1 MSESLRA
8 GLIGYGSAG
17 RGIHAR
23 LLREVGARV
32 THVVTRSPE
41 RGAQARADWPGV
53 VVDPGVEELLAHAPD
68 LDVVVVASPTGEHVA
83 HARAALDAGLAVV
96 VDKPLAPSTAEA
108 RDLAAAAERS
118 GARLTVFQ
126 NRRWDPEQLTLRAV
140 LAAGDLGR
148 VHRFERRWER
158 WRPVPQQRWK
168 ENDTRAGGLLLDLGA
183 HLVDSAVQ
191 LFGPVE
197 TVYAELRA
205 LTTPAEDDVFLAVR
219 HAAPDGGPGVLSHL
233 QAGGLVGAPGP
244 RTRVLGDAGA
254 YLVTSFEGEPTP
266 FSTLDDRRARGDEA
280 PQGVLG
286 AAARTVREDDHEGW
300 LVHGADRVP
309 VPRAPGGHADYY
321 RAVTAWVRDGAPA
334 PVDPWDAV
342 RTATVLD
349 AARVSAREGR
359 VVTVDPTGGR

>member
-1 MSESLRA
+1 MSESLRV
-8 GLIGYGSAG
+8 GLVGYGSAG

-32 THVVTRSPE
+32 THVVTRSTE
-41 RGAQARADWPGV
+41 RTAQARTDWADV
-53 VVDPGVEELLAHAPD
+53 VVEPDVAGLLRHAAG
-68 LDVVVVASPTGEHVA
+68 LDAVVVASPTGEHVP
-83 HARAALDAGLAVV
+83 HVRAVLGAGLPVV

-108 RDLAAAAERS
+108 RELAAEAERS
-118 GARLTVFQ
+118 GGRLTVFQ
-126 NRRWDPEQLTLRAV
+126 NRRWDPEQLTLLGLLHDGR
-140 LAAGDLGR
+140 LGR

-197 TVYAELRA
+197 SVYAELRA
-205 LTTPAEDDVFLAVR
+205 LTTPAEDDVFLALR
-219 HAAPDGGPGVLSHL
+219 HAAADGGPGVVSHL
-233 QAGGLVGAPGP
+233 QAGALVGAPGP
-244 RTRVLGDAGA
+244 RTRVLGDKGA

-266 FSTLDDRRARGDEA
+266 FATLDEQHTHGAPGAGDE
-280 PQGVLG
+280 
-286 AAARTVREDDHEGW
+286 HEGW
-300 LVHGADRVP
+300 LVHGRDRVA
-309 VPRAPGGHADYY
+309 VPRASGGHADYY
-321 RAVTAWVRDGAPA
+321 RAVTAWVRDGGPV

-342 RTATVLD
+342 RTAAVLD

-359 VVTVDPTGGR
+359 AVAPDPAAAG

>member
-1 MSESLRA
+1 MSEALRV
-8 GLIGYGSAG
+8 GLVGYGSAG

-32 THVVTRSPE
+32 THVVTRSQE
-41 RGAQARADWPGV
+41 RAAQARADWAGV
-53 VVDPGVEELLAHAPD
+53 VVEPDVERLLGHVAELD
-68 LDVVVVASPTGEHVA
+68 LVVVASPTGEHVA
-83 HARAALDAGLAVV
+83 HVRAALAAGVAVV
-96 VDKPLAPSTAEA
+96 VDKPLAPSTDEA
-108 RDLAAAAERS
+108 RALAASAQEA

-126 NRRWDPEQLTLRAV
+126 NRRWDPEQLTLRG
-140 LAAGDLGR
+140 LLESGQLGR

-197 TVYAELRA
+197 TVYAELRS

-219 HAAPDGGPGVLSHL
+219 HAATGDGPGVVSHL

-244 RTRVLGDAGA
+244 RTRVLGDRGA

-266 FSTLDDRRARGDEA
+266 FATLDERRTHGD
-280 PQGVLG
+280 PTPHGVLG
-286 AAARTVREDDHEGW
+286 AAPRVAEDEHEGW
-300 LVHGADRVP
+300 LVHGRDRVP
-309 VPRAPGGHADYY
+309 VHRAPGGHADYY
-321 RAVTAWVRDGAPA
+321 RAVTAWVREGAAA

-342 RTATVLD
+342 RTAAVLD
-349 AARVSAREGR
+349 AARESAREGR
-359 VVTVDPTGGR
+359 VVSVAAVGTA

>member
-1 MSESLRA
+1 MSESLRV
-8 GLIGYGSAG
+8 GLVGYGSAG

-32 THVVTRSPE
+32 THVVSRSPE
-41 RGAQARADWPGV
+41 RSAQARADWAGV
-53 VVDPGVEELLAHAPD
+53 VVEPDVAGLLAHAAE

-83 HARAALDAGLAVV
+83 HVRAALGVGLPVV

-108 RDLAAAAERS
+108 RELAVEAETS
-118 GARLTVFQ
+118 GGRLTVFQ
-126 NRRWDPEQLTLRAV
+126 NRRWDPEQLTLLGLLHDRR
-140 LAAGDLGR
+140 LGR

-197 TVYAELRA
+197 SVYAELRA

-219 HAAPDGGPGVLSHL
+219 HAAADGGPGVVSHL
-233 QAGGLVGAPGP
+233 QAGALVGAPGP
-244 RTRVLGDAGA
+244 RTRVLGDKGA

-266 FSTLDDRRARGDEA
+266 FASLDERHTHDDSA
-280 PQGVLG
+280 PRGVLG
-286 AAARTVREDDHEGW
+286 AATHVAEDEHEGW
-300 LVHGADRVP
+300 LVHGRDRVP
-309 VPRAPGGHADYY
+309 VRRAPGGHADYY
-321 RAVTAWVRDGAPA
+321 RAVTAWVLDGGPV

-342 RTATVLD
+342 RTAAVLD

-359 VVTVDPTGGR
+359 VVEVDPAAAG